1 MQRDGNHAFFLDLLA
16 GPDCPVSICVHLKRV
31 GLLHA
36 YARTH
41 ASCCRC
47 VDRACSAA
55 GEENEKS
62 MAMAARRAFTC
73 CVLQARRRHVRVRRA
88 GWCMVSMHVPRPRCV
103 MAWSEET
110 VCGVDRL
117 RWREFCMAYYTDL
130 ASHLGNVVARDRK
143 RTEGRDNE
151 GASTYG
157 TMPAEKAPNLGSKKK
172 YGFFNEFR

>member
-88 GWCMVSMHVPRPRCV
+88 GWGMVSMHVPRPAEMHDGGLRKPCV
-103 MAWSEET
+103 
-110 VCGVDRL
+110 
-117 RWREFCMAYYTDL
+117 
-130 ASHLGNVVARDRK
+130 ASSSQMERVLHGLLHRP
-143 RTEGRDNE
+143 
-151 GASTYG
+151 S
-157 TMPAEKAPNLGSKKK
+157 
-172 YGFFNEFR
+172 